1 MSFKKGK
8 NCKVSI
14 GSDKVVGIGTWSISG
29 MTSDMLED
37 TEFGDAWK
45 TFQFGLKDGGTIAF
59 EGLYDP
65 DDATGQDVLRSA
77 LENDDDITT
86 LRLYVDNTSYWTPKT
101 TSPTSKIN
109 VTAWDI
115 KADKSGLMAA
125 TFSCKISGAM
135 ELI

>member
-14 GSDKVVGIGTWSISG
+14 GSDKVVGIGTWSLSG
-29 MTSDMLED
+29 VTSDMLED
-37 TEFGDAWK
+37 TEFGDTWK
-45 TFQFGLKDGGTIAF
+45 SYQFGLKDGGTISF

-65 DDATGQDVLRSA
+65 DDATGQDVLRDA
-77 LENDDDITT
+77 LENDDDIAN
-86 LRLYVDNTSYWTPKT
+86 LRLYIDNTSYWTPKT
-101 TSPTSKIN
+101 TSPTSHVN
-109 VTAWDI
+109 VTAWDV

-125 TFSCKISGAM
+125 TFSCKISGVM